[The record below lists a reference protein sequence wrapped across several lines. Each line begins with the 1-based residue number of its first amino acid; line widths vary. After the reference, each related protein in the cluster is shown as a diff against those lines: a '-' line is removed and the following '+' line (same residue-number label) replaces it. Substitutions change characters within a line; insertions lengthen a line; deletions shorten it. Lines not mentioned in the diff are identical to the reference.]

1 MSTQENPMV
10 PRFAGTP
17 SKMLLRCEECFF
29 SRPAD
34 AGEEARQSVSIH
46 ADGRVFV
53 SRFFFDDT
61 DMLRQSQKR
70 SVAKIDAKT
79 AQCLLERTVQCYRD
93 R

>member
-34 AGEEARQSVSIH
+34 TGEEARQSVSIH

-53 SRFFFDDT
+53 SRFFFDDA
-61 DMLRQSQKR
+61 DMLNSHKKEA
-70 SVAKIDAKT
+70 SPK
-79 AQCLLERTVQCYRD
+79 
-93 R
+93 